1 MELALSLTAIILS
14 AIAITLSLLT
24 LAQIIGIQK
33 STHQVSYIDPLQAK
47 MPSDDELEMQLK
59 KVPELSFDEQPP
71 TVTGFETGNDY
82 QEFSEKPYEQK
93 RRKFPSFD

>member
-33 STHQVSYIDPLQAK
+33 STHQVSYIDPMAK
-47 MPSDDELEMQLK
+47 MPTDDELEMQLK
-59 KVPELSFDEQPP
+59 KVPEMNFDDQPP
-71 TVTGFETGNDY
+71 TVTGFDTANDY